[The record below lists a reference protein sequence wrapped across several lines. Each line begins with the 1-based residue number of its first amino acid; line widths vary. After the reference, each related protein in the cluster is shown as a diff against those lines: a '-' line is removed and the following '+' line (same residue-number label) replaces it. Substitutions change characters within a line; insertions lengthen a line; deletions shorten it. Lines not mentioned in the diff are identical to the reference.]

1 MCNFHKP
8 FKNTYFN
15 GRLNVSA
22 KQAHSAEVQFTFAV
36 GSATQMPT
44 RTFCRLPV
52 FSMNVVALLT
62 VLG

>member
-1 MCNFHKP
+1 MQFSQALQEYILQWSFERVRK
-8 FKNTYFN
+8 T
-15 GRLNVSA
+15 
-22 KQAHSAEVQFTFAV
+22 QAHSAEVQFTFAV
-36 GSATQMPT
+36 GSARQMQT